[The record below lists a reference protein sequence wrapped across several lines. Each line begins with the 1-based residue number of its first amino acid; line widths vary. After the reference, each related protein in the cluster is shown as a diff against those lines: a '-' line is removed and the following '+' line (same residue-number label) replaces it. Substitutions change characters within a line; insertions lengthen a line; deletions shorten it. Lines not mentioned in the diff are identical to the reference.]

1 LAPKRRTV
9 AEFAGLE
16 TLHFQARFQGL
27 EVVGSG
33 TLQHVNQNGEAHYTN
48 RLAQFDLDT
57 RPAISREV
65 AAALARALHEDSEV
79 LSSPM
84 LKVLPDDGD
93 LSARLTWWTKV
104 RDLSGHREAHQV
116 VVDAH
121 SGEVIADISTHLSIS
136 PIHVFEANAACQEVE
151 EHTGAP
157 LSLELT
163 NCYQSVNAGRMT
175 AQADESSVRALRNTK
190 QALNYYSDHFG
201 RDGIDG
207 QNSDVV
213 AIVHVGERFD
223 NAFWDGENQMMA
235 YGDGDG
241 QETGDFTLAVDVAG
255 HEMTHGVI
263 SSTANLI
270 YFGESGALNEAY
282 ADFFGTMIENSGEWT
297 MGTELFLKP
306 SPTAAIRNLKTPGA
320 LQASYRDEAGKVM
333 SKPYPRTM
341 SEKFTTSASCSSAKN
356 DNCFVH
362 LNSTIPGHTSYQL
375 VQLLGQQRAE
385 QLIYITLTQY
395 LTEKATFVQNKDATL
410 QACRQLYSK
419 ATCTQ
424 VAAVFSA
431 QGI

>member
-1 LAPKRRTV
+1 MGWNRVMPEVMRSF
-9 AEFAGLE
+9 FAD
-16 TLHFQARFQGL
+16 FRAWP
-27 EVVGSG
+27 
-33 TLQHVNQNGEAHYTN
+33 N
-48 RLAQFDLDT
+48 RMAQFDLDT
-57 RPAISREV
+57 RPELSQRD
-65 AAALARALHEDSEV
+65 AAALSRALHSNSEV
-79 LSSPM
+79 LANPV
-84 LKVLPDDGD
+84 LKILPNDDE
-93 LSARLTWWTKV
+93 LSARLTWWTQV
-104 RDLSGHREAHQV
+104 RDLTGQREAFEV
-116 VVDAH
+116 VLDAT
-121 SGEVIADISTHLSIS
+121 SGEVIADISTHLTIA

-157 LSLELT
+157 LSLELA
-163 NCYQSVNAGRMT
+163 NCYQSVSSGKMS
-175 AQADESSVRALRNTK
+175 AQADESSNRAFRNTK
-190 QALNYYSDHFG
+190 QALSYYADHFA

-207 QNSDVV
+207 RNSDVV
-213 AIVHVGERFD
+213 AVVHVGERFD
-223 NAFWDGENQMMA
+223 NAFWDSSNQMMA

-282 ADFFGTMIENSGEWT
+282 ADIFGTMIENSGEWT

-306 SPTAAIRNLKTPGA
+306 GPTTAIRNLKTPGA
-320 LQASYRDEAGKVM
+320 LQATYRDDTGKVM

-341 SEKFTTSASCSSAKN
+341 AEKFTTTAPCSSSKN

-362 LNSTIPGHTSYQL
+362 INSTIPGHTGYQL

-410 QACRQLYSK
+410 QACRQLYPK
-419 ATCTQ
+419 ATCAQ